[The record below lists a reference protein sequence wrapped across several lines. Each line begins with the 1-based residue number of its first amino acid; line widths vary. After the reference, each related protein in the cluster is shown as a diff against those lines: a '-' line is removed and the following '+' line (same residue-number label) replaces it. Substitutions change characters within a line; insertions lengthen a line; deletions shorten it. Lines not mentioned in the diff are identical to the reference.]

1 MHQDLQSEGLS
12 VSKNR
17 VYRRMRKMCLKAD
30 RKRSFRPVTTDS
42 NHKLPVAPNL
52 LNQDFKS
59 SGLNKIW
66 LSDITYISIVGK
78 WAYLFAIKDLFNREI
93 IGWELGSTLET
104 EHLLKAF
111 EKALSRRGYPKEVI
125 FHSDRGVQYA
135 SEDFRKV
142 LNTNEFV
149 QSMSRKGNCYDNAPR
164 TRPIESVLLS
174 SLESFFKTL
183 KVEEVYRKKFNTTRE
198 AQYFLFDYIE
208 RYYNRKRRHSALGY
222 LTPVEF
228 REKITA

>member
-1 MHQDLQSEGLS
+1 
-12 VSKNR
+12 
-17 VYRRMRKMCLKAD
+17 MCLKAD

-104 EHLLKAF
+104 DI
-111 EKALSRRGYPKEVI
+111 S
-125 FHSDRGVQYA
+125 
-135 SEDFRKV
+135 
-142 LNTNEFV
+142 
-149 QSMSRKGNCYDNAPR
+149 
-164 TRPIESVLLS
+164 
-174 SLESFFKTL
+174 
-183 KVEEVYRKKFNTTRE
+183 
-198 AQYFLFDYIE
+198 
-208 RYYNRKRRHSALGY
+208 
-222 LTPVEF
+222 
-228 REKITA
+228 